1 MMQFFPDTVDELVHS
16 ALFEVSNI
24 ISGTVCAQMGKTGV
38 FSDIK
43 PPMLSA
49 RQTANLE
56 DRLVLDTGM
65 GTIEVDAEFR

>member
-1 MMQFFPDTVDELVHS
+1 LTKKEAFLLPSLRFLFVATVKDP
-16 ALFEVSNI
+16 
-24 ISGTVCAQMGKTGV
+24 TGV